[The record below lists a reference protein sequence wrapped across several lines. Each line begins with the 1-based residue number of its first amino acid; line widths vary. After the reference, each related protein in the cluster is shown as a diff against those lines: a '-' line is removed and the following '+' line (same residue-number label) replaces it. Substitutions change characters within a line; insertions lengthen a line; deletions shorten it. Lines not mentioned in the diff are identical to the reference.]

1 MFNQVLSLSNTMLQ
15 YEPNLSWRI
24 SMLTLFLLVFFL
36 PFASR
41 QGNAAFKEKQWQKAV
56 NFYTEAIKLN
66 GKVATYYS
74 NRAAAFLELTRYD
87 FSLSSIFFSS
97 KILMV

>member
-1 MFNQVLSLSNTMLQ
+1 
-15 YEPNLSWRI
+15 
-24 SMLTLFLLVFFL
+24 LL
-36 PFASR
+36 R

-74 NRAAAFLELTRYD
+74 NRAAAFLELTRYG
-87 FSLSSIFFSS
+87 FPLSNIFISS
-97 KILMV
+97 KVLMI